1 MIKQISIGLFL
12 TISFASLALAQ
23 DAKTPKFNFPTQDG
37 YVTDA
42 ANIIDDA
49 VETELETTLRNFEG
63 ETSTEIAVV
72 TVPSLNDF
80 TVEEYTYELGTA
92 WGVGKKNVDN
102 GIVFLVAPNEHKTR
116 IEVGYG
122 LEGAIPDITGWGILN
137 KTALPAF
144 KIDDYSRGI
153 KASVNDIIR
162 ASKDENFAN
171 EIAGTQSDTSPQNA
185 IAVITM
191 LVFLFLFL
199 SWGISI
205 LGRSKSWWA
214 GGLFGVVGGIIIT
227 ILIPVAWYAIIILG
241 LIGLGLD
248 YLVSKNYQKAGKTAW
263 WAGGGFNSGGGSMGG
278 GGGHSFGGGSFG
290 GGGASGSW

>member
-1 MIKQISIGLFL
+1 MIKKISISLLL
-12 TISFASLALAQ
+12 TISFASIALAQ
-23 DAKTPKFNFPTQDG
+23 NTKTPEFNFPAQDG

-49 VETELETTLRNFEG
+49 TENELETTLRNFEG

-72 TVPSLNDF
+72 TVPSLNDY

-137 KTALPAF
+137 KTVLPAF
-144 KIDDYSRGI
+144 KIDDYSRGVQI
-153 KASVNDIIR
+153 GVNDIIR
-162 ASKDENFAN
+162 ASKDEDFAN
-171 EIAGTQSDTSPQNA
+171 QIAGTQSTDLPQNTIAA
-185 IAVITM
+185 IM
-191 LVFLFLFL
+191 MFVFFFL
-199 SWGISI
+199 SWFLSM
-205 LGRSKSWWA
+205 LSRSKSWWA
-214 GGLFGVVGGIIIT
+214 GGLFGVLGGIILT
-227 ILIPVAWYAIIILG
+227 ILIPAFWYAIIILG
-241 LIGLGLD
+241 ILGLSLD
-248 YLVSKNYQKAGKTAW
+248 YLVSKNYQKAGKTSW
-263 WAGGGFNSGGGSMGG
+263 WAGGGFNAGSGSGSS
-278 GGGHSFGGGSFG
+278 GGHSFGGGSFG